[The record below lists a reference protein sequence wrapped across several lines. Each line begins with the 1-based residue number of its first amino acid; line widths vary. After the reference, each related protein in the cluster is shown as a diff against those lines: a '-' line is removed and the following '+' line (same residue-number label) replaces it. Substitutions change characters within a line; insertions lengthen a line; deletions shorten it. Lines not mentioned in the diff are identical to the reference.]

1 MKNDMTCIFTA
12 ILDTD
17 KNFPG
22 IFFTVTY
29 RFLLRMLVKIDSQI
43 SLKKVP
49 MMPIVR

>member
-22 IFFTVTY
+22 IFFYSYLSVSITNVS
-29 RFLLRMLVKIDSQI
+29 KDW
-43 SLKKVP
+43 
-49 MMPIVR
+49 